1 MEQFKIQQ
9 ETEML
14 EFKTELENCIEAI
27 KQKKNYEIKVMD
39 EMKKEEI
46 KALKLQF
53 LDLNK
58 QSEESA
64 ELYIDKMELIEK
76 ANQGNLAKME
86 EIHQQKALSQEE

>member
-1 MEQFKIQQ
+1 MI
-9 ETEML
+9 

-39 EMKKEEI
+39 EMKKEEV
-46 KALKLQF
+46 KALKVQF

-64 ELYIDKMELIEK
+64 EQYIDSMERIER
-76 ANQGNLAKME
+76 ANCENLKLLD
-86 EIHQQKALSQEE
+86 EI

>member
-27 KQKKNYEIKVMD
+27 KQKKNYEIKVME
-39 EMKKEEI
+39 EMKQEEI
-46 KALKLQF
+46 KALKIQF
-53 LDLNK
+53 LELNK

-64 ELYIDKMELIEK
+64 ELYIDKMELVEK
-76 ANQGNLAKME
+76 ANKENLTKVE
-86 EIHQQKALSQEE
+86 EIYQQKACSLAE